1 MQTIQKLIAQL
12 AESGGNDY
20 IYAQIVEA
28 IRKQDVLWAAF
39 SPVTK
44 NYYTG
49 MEHGEYAAY
58 LFSEKPFSEQFQ
70 EELQQKNIRV
80 NMLENK
86 ASNRMLLFGDLL
98 RTGVTVLVID
108 SGQKYVAVS
117 LFEILEVL
125 EGHNPEHAE
134 RIVMNPHLL
143 APAHFLYQR
152 ISSRTAATGDELAML
167 REISKANYI
176 SPLQVSNGVSALPML
191 RNPDGSAFLMLF
203 TDWVELRR
211 FEQDPQCGYQTL
223 KFQDARKLL
232 TNLNGIVINPYGVNI
247 VLDKEMLRVVDALA
261 NGTLQ
266 MPEETISLSDA
277 ASVRITPVSEDA
289 QELMDAA
296 SALLKEKKNVN
307 AAYLCMMTK
316 PDALHPSYLMI
327 LDVSDP
333 SAELYKAIAEKVMP
347 LANGLNVEFMSYQEN
362 AGKMAAENAKPFFKK
377 RRFLFFG

>member
-1 MQTIQKLIAQL
+1 MQTIQKLITQL

-20 IYAQIVEA
+20 IYTQIVEA

-49 MEHGEYAAY
+49 REHGEYAAY
-58 LFSEKPFSEQFQ
+58 LFSEKSFSEQFQ
-70 EELQQKNIRV
+70 EDRLQKNIRI
-80 NMLENK
+80 NILENK

-98 RTGVTVLVID
+98 RTGVTVLLID

-125 EGHNPEHAE
+125 EGHDPENAE

-152 ISSRTAATGDELAML
+152 ISSRSACTVDELAML

-176 SPLQVSNGVSALPML
+176 SPLHVSDGVSALPML
-191 RNPDGSAFLMLF
+191 RNPDGSAFLVLF
-203 TDWVELRR
+203 TDWAELRR
-211 FEQDPQCGYQTL
+211 FEKDPQCGYKTL
-223 KFQDARKLL
+223 KFQEIQKFL

-247 VLDKEMLRVVDALA
+247 VLDKEMLGVVEAAA
-261 NGTLQ
+261 NGTLEL
-266 MPEETISLSDA
+266 PAENISLSDHF
-277 ASVRITPVSEDA
+277 SVRITPVSEDA

-296 SALLKEKKNVN
+296 AALLKEKKNVN

-316 PDALHPSYLMI
+316 PDEVHPSYLMI
-327 LDVSDP
+327 LDTSDP
-333 SAELYKAIAEKVMP
+333 SAELYKEIAEKVMP
-347 LANGLNVEFMSYQEN
+347 LANGLDVEFMSYRED
-362 AGKMAAENAKPFFKK
+362 AGRKAAENTKPFYKK
-377 RRFLFFG
+377 RKFLFFG